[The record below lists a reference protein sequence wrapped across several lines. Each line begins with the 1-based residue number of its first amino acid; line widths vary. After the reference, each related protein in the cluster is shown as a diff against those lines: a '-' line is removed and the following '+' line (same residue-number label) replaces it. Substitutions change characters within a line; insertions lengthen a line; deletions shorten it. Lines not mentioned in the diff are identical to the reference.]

1 MLVALQCSGYKRARV
16 LDAAPRHSAW
26 RPANHDG
33 ATFPFGRRSSTT
45 SVWKIKCLKLT
56 SLRSA
61 SPDPK
66 ANGNRAPAKRLSV
79 SPELSAELLRAEINR
94 PSLGIAFQSRLRT
107 SASSSEIGASFAR
120 AERNPEG
127 GFHGNR
133 RSVFHRGLK
142 LPLGDRV
149 AGELVQPI
157 IYAAQHAH
165 RAYPAIGE
173 DDGMQDDGAGKIL
186 PHQFQR
192 IGWVN
197 FTRGHRR
204 GQVGRFAGGIR
215 RSRIC
220 FQRREV
226 DDPAASARV
235 QVGHVEA
242 ERVDLASA
250 KKGPFGFGDF
260 GVALRGRARNSRRGG
275 GGKQIRIDQVAA
287 RT

>member
-33 ATFPFGRRSSTT
+33 GNIPVRQAFVDYFRLEDQVPETHFTPLCFPRPESKRKS
-45 SVWKIKCLKLT
+45 
-56 SLRSA
+56 R
-61 SPDPK
+61 
-66 ANGNRAPAKRLSV
+66 PAKRLSV

-107 SASSSEIGASFAR
+107 SVSSSEIGASFAR

-157 IYAAQHAH
+157 
-165 RAYPAIGE
+165 
-173 DDGMQDDGAGKIL
+173 
-186 PHQFQR
+186 
-192 IGWVN
+192 
-197 FTRGHRR
+197 
-204 GQVGRFAGGIR
+204 
-215 RSRIC
+215 
-220 FQRREV
+220 
-226 DDPAASARV
+226 
-235 QVGHVEA
+235 
-242 ERVDLASA
+242 
-250 KKGPFGFGDF
+250 
-260 GVALRGRARNSRRGG
+260 
-275 GGKQIRIDQVAA
+275 
-287 RT
+287 